1 MNEGVRTRYLE
12 LNEKL
17 KDYCNVK
24 NNAAEVEE
32 LKPFWE
38 KLSSLRE
45 KIKVLA
51 EKFILLRQN
60 NIITDNS
67 LTDNQ
72 TPIKA
77 TLKQLTGIA
86 NKFKEKPQK
95 NTLVK
100 GEQWTKLESSLE
112 SFIENTE
119 KNLLAAWKLY
129 CRSRFDGVRPE
140 VLDKEVV
147 KTDKNTTL
155 IGQYQSQFASYE
167 KFLKTIPTDIEII
180 KNLEKIC
187 ESLKSIDN
195 QIDYGVPQAV
205 KEFLEAIRQQNS
217 APLYLLNDEV
227 RQWLKEQNST
237 DKYVVVRRR

>member
-1 MNEGVRTRYLE
+1 MNEGIRNRYLE

-17 KDYCNVK
+17 ALYRIVK
-24 NNAAEVEE
+24 KNENEVEE
-32 LKPFWE
+32 LNPFLE
-38 KLSSLRE
+38 KLSNFR
-45 KIKVLA
+45 KNINALA
-51 EKFILLRQN
+51 EKFILLRKN

-67 LTDNQ
+67 LTYNQ
-72 TPIKA
+72 TPIKT

-129 CRSRFDGVRPE
+129 CRSRFDGIRPE

-147 KTDKNTTL
+147 KTDKNTVL
-155 IGQYQSQFASYE
+155 MGQYQSQFASYE
-167 KFLKTIPTDIEII
+167 KFLKTIPTDIEVI

-217 APLYLLNDEV
+217 APLHLLNDEV
-227 RQWLKEQNST
+227 RQWLKEQNLI
-237 DKYVVVRRR
+237 DKYVVRRR